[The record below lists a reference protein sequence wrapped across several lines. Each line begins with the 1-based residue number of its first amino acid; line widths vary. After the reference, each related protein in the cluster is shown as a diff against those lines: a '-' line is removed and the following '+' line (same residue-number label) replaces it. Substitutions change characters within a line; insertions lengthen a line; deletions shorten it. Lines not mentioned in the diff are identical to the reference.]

1 VVLGCF
7 DWAAHL
13 AARLDRTRRL
23 AFRRDGLPIVTSRGW
38 LLFAAMVLVW
48 GIPYLLIKVA
58 VEAGLSPPFVA
69 WGRVALAAVLLLPV
83 AWLRGALRG
92 LGAHW
97 RPLLVFSVVEIV
109 VPFPLLAAGE
119 QRVSSSLAAILIATV
134 PLLVALYGLHFDRGE
149 RLGPGRLAGLLI
161 GLSGVVALL
170 GIDVAGRPD
179 ELVGAAMVFVTA
191 IGYAFGP
198 LIVKHRL
205 AHVNPLGPVAAALT
219 ISALLLTPPALLS
232 APRDLPPPDA
242 IGAVVVLGVVC
253 SAIAFLLFFALIAEA
268 GPVRASVI
276 TYAHPVVAL
285 VLGVLLLGER
295 ITPATLAGLSL
306 ILAGSWL
313 ATRPPAVEEVAA
325 GGPPSAA

>member
-1 VVLGCF
+1 M
-7 DWAAHL
+7 
-13 AARLDRTRRL
+13 T
-23 AFRRDGLPIVTSRGW
+23 TRGW

-48 GIPYLLIKVA
+48 GIPYMLIKVA
-58 VEAGLSPPFVA
+58 VEAGLSPAFVA
-69 WGRVALAAVLLLPV
+69 WGRVALAAVLLLPF

-97 RPLLVFSVVEIV
+97 RPLLAFAVVEIV

-134 PLLVALYGLHFDRGE
+134 PLLVALAGLRFDRGE
-149 RLGPGRLAGLLI
+149 RLGPGRLVGLLV
-161 GLSGVVALL
+161 GLGGVVALL
-170 GIDVAGRPD
+170 GIDVAGRPE
-179 ELVGAAMVFVTA
+179 ELVGAAMIFVTA
-191 IGYAFGP
+191 TGYAFGP

-205 AHVNPLGPVAAALT
+205 AHVNPLGPVAVALT
-219 ISALLLTPPALLS
+219 ISALLLAPPALLT
-232 APRDLPPPDA
+232 APPSLPPPEA

-253 SAIAFLLFFALIAEA
+253 SAVAFLLFFDLIAEV

-285 VLGVLLLGER
+285 VLGVSFLGEEV
-295 ITPATLAGLSL
+295 TPATLGGLLL

-313 ATRPPAVEEVAA
+313 ATRPPAAEAVAA
-325 GGPPSAA
+325 GGSSPVG